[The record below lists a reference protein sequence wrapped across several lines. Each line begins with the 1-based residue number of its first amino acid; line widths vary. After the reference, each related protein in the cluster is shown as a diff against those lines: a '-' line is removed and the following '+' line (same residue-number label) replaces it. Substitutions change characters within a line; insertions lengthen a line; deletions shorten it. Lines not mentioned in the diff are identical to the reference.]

1 MYTHVGVYTHTVF
14 THRTTEGH
22 TYIYIY
28 RPTVLVYYTYLYK
41 LNFHWERFRAEHVD
55 GEILAS
61 CDVDCLAEL
70 GVTSRIQQLRLAKL
84 IDGTKSAIEL
94 LNK

>member
-1 MYTHVGVYTHTVF
+1 M
-14 THRTTEGH
+14 
-22 TYIYIY
+22 
-28 RPTVLVYYTYLYK
+28 
-41 LNFHWERFRAEHVD
+41 D

-61 CDVDCLAEL
+61 CDVGCLAEL

-84 IDGTKSAIEL
+84 IDGTKSAIKL

>member
-1 MYTHVGVYTHTVF
+1 M
-14 THRTTEGH
+14 
-22 TYIYIY
+22 
-28 RPTVLVYYTYLYK
+28 
-41 LNFHWERFRAEHVD
+41 D

-61 CDVDCLAEL
+61 CDVECLVEL
-70 GVTSRIQQLRLAKL
+70 GVTSRIQQLRFAKL